1 MYLIVGLG
9 NPEKDYARTRHNM
22 GFDVINELAKEYE
35 IEVSRTKFDGLY
47 GSGIIEN
54 EKVILL
60 KPQTFMNNSGESIV
74 QFKEFYK
81 LEDSQ
86 ILVISDD
93 IELEP
98 GNIRIK
104 RKGSAGSHNG
114 LKSVVHCLKNEDFP
128 RVRVGVGK
136 PAPDTDLVEHVI
148 GHVEEDEYEKLQE
161 GVKIAKDAVITI
173 LKQNIDVAMNKY
185 N

>member
-9 NPEKDYARTRHNM
+9 NPESDYARTRHNM
-22 GFDVINELAKEYE
+22 GFDVINKIAKEYE
-35 IEVSRTKFDGLY
+35 IEMSRNKFDGIY
-47 GSGIIEN
+47 GTGIIEN

-60 KPQTFMNNSGESIV
+60 KPQTFMNASGESII
-74 QFKEFYK
+74 QFKNFYK

-86 ILVISDD
+86 ILVILDD

-114 LKSVVHCLKNEDFP
+114 LKSVVYSLKSEDFP
-128 RVRVGVGK
+128 RIRVGIGK
-136 PAPDTDLVEHVI
+136 PLIDTELIEHVI
-148 GHVEEDEYEKLQE
+148 GHISEEEYTKLEEGIEK
-161 GVKIAKDAVITI
+161 AKQATTSIIKDGIE
-173 LKQNIDVAMNKY
+173 VAMNKY

>member
-9 NPEKDYARTRHNM
+9 NPESDYARTRHNM
-22 GFDVINELAKEYE
+22 GFDVINKIAKEYE
-35 IEVSRTKFDGLY
+35 IEMSRNKFDGIY
-47 GSGIIEN
+47 GTGVIEK
-54 EKVILL
+54 EKVMLL
-60 KPQTFMNNSGESIV
+60 KPQTFMNASGESII
-74 QFKEFYK
+74 QFKNFYK

-86 ILVISDD
+86 ILVILDD

-114 LKSVVHCLKNEDFP
+114 LKSVVYSLKSENFP
-128 RVRVGVGK
+128 RIRVGIGK
-136 PAPDTDLVEHVI
+136 PLIDTELIEHVI
-148 GHVEEDEYEKLQE
+148 GHISEEEYTKLEEGIEK
-161 GVKIAKDAVITI
+161 AKQATTSIIKDGIE
-173 LKQNIDVAMNKY
+173 VAMNKY

>member
-9 NPEKDYARTRHNM
+9 NPESDYARTRHNM
-22 GFDVINELAKEYE
+22 GFDVINKIAKEYE
-35 IEVSRTKFDGLY
+35 IEMSRNKFDGIY
-47 GSGIIEN
+47 GTGIIEN

-60 KPQTFMNNSGESIV
+60 KPQTFMNASGESII
-74 QFKEFYK
+74 QFKNFYK

-86 ILVISDD
+86 ILVILDD

-114 LKSVVHCLKNEDFP
+114 LKSVVYSLKSENFP
-128 RVRVGVGK
+128 RIRVGIGK
-136 PAPDTDLVEHVI
+136 PLIDTELIEHVI
-148 GHVEEDEYEKLQE
+148 GHISEEEYTKLEEGIEK
-161 GVKIAKDAVITI
+161 AKQATTSIIKDGIE
-173 LKQNIDVAMNKY
+173 VAMNKY

>member
-9 NPEKDYARTRHNM
+9 NPENDYSRTRHNM

-35 IEVSRTKFDGLY
+35 IKIDRTKFEGIY
-47 GSGIIEN
+47 GTGIIEG

-60 KPQTFMNNSGESIV
+60 KPQTYMNSSGESVIG
-74 QFKEFYK
+74 FKNFYK
-81 LEDSQ
+81 LENSQ
-86 ILVISDD
+86 IIVISDD

-98 GNIRIK
+98 GEIRIR

-114 LKSVVHCLKNEDFP
+114 LKSVVYKLNSEEFA
-128 RVRVGVGK
+128 RVRIGVGK
-136 PAPDTDLVEHVI
+136 PTENIDLVEYVI
-148 GHVEEDEYEKLQE
+148 GYIDDNQYEELKKGINLGKEAIKTIIAE
-161 GVKIAKDAVITI
+161 G
-173 LKQNIDVAMNKY
+173 IDVAMNKY